1 MYLKGRTVLDFS
13 QYIPGP
19 YAALRLADFGATVIK
34 VEPPNGELARAKMGP
49 PDEQGIVFEAN
60 NASKQSIT
68 VNLKSEGGL
77 ERAFEL
83 IKSADVLIESF
94 RPGVMKRLGLDYESV
109 SKANEK
115 IIYCSISG
123 YGLVGK
129 EATLGSHDINYLSLT
144 GVLSQL
150 KDHKGRPIHPS
161 LTLADHLGGMA
172 ASESILAALF
182 ARGQTGRG
190 TYIDVSLV
198 DALLGLMNNHFVLAH
213 KTGKQNGITALA
225 GTIVS
230 YAIYETSDHRYV
242 SLGALEKKFW
252 ENFCNACEKPEW
264 IKTQYSYANLE
275 NPTFMELT
283 NLFKSK
289 TLAEWS
295 EFAEE
300 VDCCLAP
307 VLEATEAMNRYG
319 SGVRQ
324 MIVKDKESVQVATRY
339 EQDFVVRRTS
349 APALGEHSEK
359 IIQGLAKKKSL

>member
-1 MYLKGRTVLDFS
+1 MYLTGITVLDFS

-34 VEPPNGELARAKMGP
+34 VEPPTGELARAKMGP

-60 NASKQSIT
+60 NSSKQSIT
-68 VNLKSEGGL
+68 INLKSDNGL
-77 ERAFEL
+77 ERAFKL

-109 SKANEK
+109 NKANEK

-123 YGLVGK
+123 YGQVGK
-129 EATLGSHDINYLSLT
+129 EATLGSHDLNYLSLT

-150 KDHKGRPIHPS
+150 KDREGRPIHPS

-172 ASESILAALF
+172 ASESIIAALF
-182 ARGQTGRG
+182 ARGQTGKG
-190 TYIDVSLV
+190 AYIDVSLV
-198 DALLGLMNNHFVLAH
+198 DALVGLMNNHFVLAH

-225 GTIVS
+225 GSIVS

-252 ENFCNACEKPEW
+252 ENFCNACDKPEW
-264 IKTQYSYANLE
+264 IKDQYTYASE
-275 NPTFMELT
+275 MNPFFMELR

-295 EFAEE
+295 EFAEK

-319 SGVRQ
+319 SGGRQ
-324 MIVKDKESVQVATRY
+324 MVVKDEESVQIATRY
-339 EQDFVVRRTS
+339 EQDLVTRRTS
-349 APALGEHSEK
+349 APALGVHSEK
-359 IIQGLAKKKSL
+359 IIQGLTERKGN